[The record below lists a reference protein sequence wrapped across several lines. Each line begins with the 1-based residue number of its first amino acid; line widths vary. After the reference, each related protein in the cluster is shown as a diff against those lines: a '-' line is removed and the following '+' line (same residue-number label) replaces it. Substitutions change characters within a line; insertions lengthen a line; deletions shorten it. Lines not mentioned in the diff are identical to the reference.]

1 MISLWRLSLLGSI
14 GTYIQLY
21 IVDWA
26 GVAKLSPPASR
37 ALVPTCVG
45 VVHEVYTTIVASFQ
59 IVTAK
64 GHRYLRIVESFRD
77 PVTKRPKLR
86 VLRHLGRADDALA
99 ALAQS
104 DHVDLASHTHGA
116 VAAVWQ
122 LAQSLDLAA
131 LIDAHVPSGPALHD
145 GLTVGQSLTLA
156 VLGRAC
162 HATSKRG
169 FAAWAA
175 TTTLGAL
182 AGVDVTRLTSQH
194 FWDQMHRVP
203 VAAVAAIETA
213 VMTRVLAQYAL
224 PVDTVLYDA
233 TNFFTFLATTNA
245 RATLPARGHN
255 NQQRHDLRQVG
266 VALCCTRG
274 EPVIPLFHQVYGG
287 ARPDVRV
294 FADALPQLRE
304 RFVALG
310 GAVDRITMVYDKG
323 NVARHTQ
330 ATVDDAPFH
339 YVAAL
344 TAASQRALIAE
355 ATPALT
361 PCVLSPDET
370 LAVYRTRRV
379 VWGAER
385 TLVVLVSPRLQ
396 QGQRRGIEQHLA
408 KAVAW
413 LDQLRALLARGRQR
427 RARAALEAEIAAR
440 LRGQHLREVLT
451 VRLDGTE
458 HALTLTYTVDHAA
471 LDRLEREWLGRLVLM
486 TDQHTW
492 STAEIIGAYRGQSVV
507 EGVFR
512 TLKDPLRLA
521 LRPQY
526 HWTDHHLH
534 LHAWLCVMAYLL
546 ATLVHHTAVRDAA
559 YVGSVDTLFTEL
571 ATIRRVTVA
580 RRTAGGR
587 ARQTQQLE
595 TPTPRHAP
603 LIAAL
608 RIPTA

>member
-1 MISLWRLSLLGSI
+1 M
-14 GTYIQLY
+14 
-21 IVDWA
+21 
-26 GVAKLSPPASR
+26 
-37 ALVPTCVG
+37 
-45 VVHEVYTTIVASFQ
+45 ASFQ

-99 ALAQS
+99 TLAQA
-104 DHVDLASHTHGA
+104 DHVALTSHTHGA

-122 LAQSLDLAA
+122 RAQTLDLAA
-131 LIDAHVPSGPALHD
+131 LIDAHVAAGPALHD

-156 VLGRAC
+156 VVGRAC

-169 FAAWAA
+169 FAPWAA

-194 FWDQMHRVP
+194 FWDQMQRVP
-203 VAAVAAIETA
+203 VAALAAIETA
-213 VMTRVLAQYAL
+213 LVARVLAQEAIPL
-224 PVDTVLYDA
+224 DTVLYDA

-245 RATLPARGHN
+245 RAALPARGHN
-255 NQQRHDLRQVG
+255 KQKRHDLRQVG
-266 VALCCTRG
+266 VALCCTRSD
-274 EPVIPLFHQVYGG
+274 PAIPLFHQVYGG
-287 ARPDVRV
+287 ARPDVQV
-294 FADALPQLRE
+294 FAEVLPQLRE

-310 GAVDRITMVYDKG
+310 GDLEGITVVYDKG

-370 LAVYRTRRV
+370 VAVYRTRRV

-413 LDQLRALLARGRQR
+413 LDQLQALLARGRQR
-427 RARAALEAEIAAR
+427 RTRAALDAEIATR
-440 LRGQHLREVLT
+440 LRGQHLRDVLS
-451 VRLDGTE
+451 VHLDGTGST
-458 HALTLTYTVDHAA
+458 LSLTYLVDHAA
-471 LDRLEREWLGRLVLM
+471 LDRLEREGLGRLVLM
-486 TDQHTW
+486 TDQHAW
-492 STAEIIGAYRGQSVV
+492 STAEIIGAYRSQSVV

-521 LRPQY
+521 LRP
-526 HWTDHHLH
+526 
-534 LHAWLCVMAYLL
+534 L
-546 ATLVHHTAVRDAA
+546 AA
-559 YVGSVDTLFTEL
+559 
-571 ATIRRVTVA
+571 
-580 RRTAGGR
+580 
-587 ARQTQQLE
+587 
-595 TPTPRHAP
+595 
-603 LIAAL
+603 
-608 RIPTA
+608 

>member
-1 MISLWRLSLLGSI
+1 MIVFV
-14 GTYIQLY
+14 T
-21 IVDWA
+21 
-26 GVAKLSPPASR
+26 
-37 ALVPTCVG
+37 
-45 VVHEVYTTIVASFQ
+45 VYRTIVASFQ

-77 PVTKRPKLR
+77 PVTRQPKLR
-86 VLRHLGRADDALA
+86 VLRHLGRADVALA
-99 ALAQS
+99 TLAQAE
-104 DHVDLASHTHGA
+104 HVDLASHTHGA
-116 VAAVWQ
+116 VAAVWHV
-122 LAQSLDLAA
+122 AQTLDLAA
-131 LIDAHVPSGPALHD
+131 LIDAHVPPGPALHD

-156 VLGRAC
+156 AVGRAC
-162 HATSKRG
+162 QATSKRG

-182 AGVDVTRLTSQH
+182 AAVDVTRLTSQH

-213 VMTRVLAQYAL
+213 LVARVLAHFAI

-255 NQQRHDLRQVG
+255 KQKRHDLRQVG

-274 EPVIPLFHQVYGG
+274 DPAIPLFHQVYGG

-294 FADALPQLRE
+294 FADVLPQLRD
-304 RFVALG
+304 RFAALG
-310 GAVDRITMVYDKG
+310 GGVDGITVVYDKG

-413 LDQLRALLARGRQR
+413 LDQVQALLARGRQR
-427 RARAALEAEIAAR
+427 RTRAALEAEIATR
-440 LRGQHLREVLT
+440 LRGHHLRDVLS
-451 VRLDGTE
+451 VHLDGTGST
-458 HALTLTYTVDHAA
+458 LSLTYRVDHAA

-486 TDQHTW
+486 TDRHAW
-492 STAEIIGAYRGQSVV
+492 STAEIIGAYRSQSVV

-526 HWTDHHLH
+526 HWTDQKLH
-534 LHAWLCVMAYLL
+534 IHAWLCVVAYLL
-546 ATLVHHTAVRDAA
+546 ATLVHRTAVRDAA

-571 ATIRRVTVA
+571 AAIRRVTVVRPA
-580 RRTAGGR
+580 AHGR
-587 ARQTQQLE
+587 ARRTQQLE
-595 TPTPRHAP
+595 THTPHQAR
-603 LIAAL
+603 LITAL
-608 RIPTA
+608 GIPTA

>member
-1 MISLWRLSLLGSI
+1 M
-14 GTYIQLY
+14 
-21 IVDWA
+21 
-26 GVAKLSPPASR
+26 
-37 ALVPTCVG
+37 
-45 VVHEVYTTIVASFQ
+45 ASFQ

-77 PVTKRPKLR
+77 PVTRRPKLR
-86 VLRHLGRADDALA
+86 VLRHLGRAADALA
-99 ALAQS
+99 TLAQA
-104 DHVDLASHTHGA
+104 DHVALTSHTHGA

-122 LAQSLDLAA
+122 LAQTLDLAA
-131 LIDAHVPSGPALHD
+131 LIDAHVPPGPALHD

-156 VLGRAC
+156 VVGRAC
-162 HATSKRG
+162 QATSKRG
-169 FAAWAA
+169 FAPWAA

-182 AGVDVTRLTSQH
+182 AAVDVTRLTSQH

-203 VAAVAAIETA
+203 VAAIAAIEA
-213 VMTRVLAQYAL
+213 ALVARVLAHGAI

-233 TNFFTFLATTNA
+233 TNFFTFLATTNT

-255 NQQRHDLRQVG
+255 KQKRHDLRQVG

-274 EPVIPLFHQVYGG
+274 DPAIPLFHQVYGG

-294 FADALPQLRE
+294 FADVLPQLRE
-304 RFVALG
+304 RLVALG
-310 GAVDRITMVYDKG
+310 GGVDGITVVYDKG

-396 QGQRRGIEQHLA
+396 QGQRRGLEQHLT

-413 LDQLRALLARGRQR
+413 LDQLQTLLARGRQR
-427 RARAALEAEIAAR
+427 RPRAALEAEIAAR
-440 LRGQHLREVLT
+440 LRGQHLRDVLSVQIGGAGRT
-451 VRLDGTE
+451 
-458 HALTLTYTVDHAA
+458 LTLTYTVDRLA
-471 LDRLEREWLGRLVLM
+471 LDRLEREWFGRLVLM
-486 TDQHTW
+486 TDQHAW

-526 HWTDHHLH
+526 HWTDQKLH
-534 LHAWLCVMAYLL
+534 VHAWLCVMAYLL
-546 ATLVHHTAVRDAA
+546 ATLVHRTAVRDADYA
-559 YVGSVDTLFTEL
+559 GSVDTLFTEL
-571 ATIRRVTVA
+571 ANIRRVTVLRPA
-580 RRTAGGR
+580 TRGR
-587 ARQTQQLE
+587 ARQTHQLE
-595 TPTPRHAP
+595 TPTPLHTR

-608 RIPTA
+608 CIPTT

>member
-1 MISLWRLSLLGSI
+1 M
-14 GTYIQLY
+14 
-21 IVDWA
+21 V
-26 GVAKLSPPASR
+26 
-37 ALVPTCVG
+37 
-45 VVHEVYTTIVASFQ
+45 VYTTIVASFQ
-59 IVTAK
+59 IVTTK
-64 GHRYLRIVESFRD
+64 GHRYIRIVESFRD
-77 PVTKRPKLR
+77 PVTRKPKLR
-86 VLRHLGRADDALA
+86 VLRHLGRAADALA
-99 ALAQS
+99 TFAQA
-104 DHVDLASHTHGA
+104 DHVDVASHTHGA

-122 LAQSLDLAA
+122 LAQTLDLAA
-131 LIDAHVPSGPALHD
+131 LIDAHVPPGPALHD
-145 GLTVGQSLTLA
+145 GLTVGQSLMLA
-156 VLGRAC
+156 VVGRAC

-182 AGVDVTRLTSQH
+182 AGVDVARLTSQH

-203 VAAVAAIETA
+203 VAAIAAIESA
-213 VMTRVLAQYAL
+213 LVGRVLTHFPI

-255 NQQRHDLRQVG
+255 KQKRHDLRQVG
-266 VALCCTRG
+266 IALCCTRG
-274 EPVIPLFHQVYGG
+274 ALAIPLFHQVYGG
-287 ARPDVRV
+287 ARPDIRV
-294 FADALPQLRE
+294 FADVLPQLRE

-310 GAVDRITMVYDKG
+310 GGVEGITVVYDKG

-370 LAVYRTRRV
+370 VAVYRTRRE
-379 VWGAER
+379 VWGTER

-413 LDQLRALLARGRQR
+413 LAQLQALLARGRQQR
-427 RARAALEAEIAAR
+427 SRAALDAEIAAR
-440 LRGQHLREVLT
+440 LRGQHLRQVLA
-451 VRLDGTE
+451 VQLGGTGRT
-458 HALTLTYTVDHAA
+458 LTLTYTVDRDA
-471 LDRLEREWLGRLVLM
+471 LDQLEREWLGRVVLM
-486 TDQHTW
+486 TDQHAW

-526 HWTDHHLH
+526 HWTDHQLH
-534 LHAWLCVMAYLL
+534 IHAWLCVMAYLL
-546 ATLVHHTAVRDAA
+546 ATLVHHTAKRDAEYA
-559 YVGSVDTLFTEL
+559 GSVDTLFTDLEN
-571 ATIRRVTVA
+571 IRRVTVA
-580 RRTAGGR
+580 RRTTGGR
-587 ARQTQQLE
+587 ARQTHQLE
-595 TPTPRHAP
+595 TPTPQQTR

-608 RIPTA
+608 GIPTA